1 MCSLTERR
9 ASVSPLHI
17 GFTNRRRRMARSVV
31 SGLLACRSKSCG
43 RKDGLILRSVRRGLR
58 AEAPGAY
65 SACVQLNALSRNV
78 NFGGNSPEALE
89 ERRFTLD
96 KRSFDIGVRVPYR
109 RSCSSGTRRRSLV
122 RLRAPPPGQ
131 WESNEAWNTHLGAMH
146 SQYHFECQTR

>member
-1 MCSLTERR
+1 MWSNFFLDFSREELR
-9 ASVSPLHI
+9 
-17 GFTNRRRRMARSVV
+17 F
-31 SGLLACRSKSCG
+31 LLSTLVLPIAEEEW
-43 RKDGLILRSVRRGLR
+43 KDCLILRSVRRGAR

-65 SACVQLNALSRNV
+65 AACVQLNALSRNV
-78 NFGGNSPEALE
+78 NFGAVKERLWYSLRLE

-131 WESNEAWNTHLGAMH
+131 WERT
-146 SQYHFECQTR
+146 QIDRRCCQSLNPNFKDAKLCSFSTGIA